1 MDLFK
6 DLNLGLGGLGLG
18 GCNLGAGGV
27 QLGPGGV
34 HLGSRGG
41 GHPPSRSAPADIHRQ
56 IMVTHNFY
64 INID

>member
-6 DLNLGLGGLGLG
+6 DLNLGLGGLAGADLLG

-41 GHPPSRSAPADIHRQ
+41 GHPPTPPQ
-56 IMVTHNFY
+56 
-64 INID
+64 